1 MALNIRPVDRDQV
14 FLMPPSLL
22 DWLPENHF
30 VFFVLETVGELDLSA
45 FYAAHRA
52 DGRGGSVYDPAMMLG
67 VLVYAY
73 CTGER
78 SSRRLERR
86 CIEDVAYRVLTAN
99 QFPDHATLARFRRR
113 HQAAISVLFSQVLG
127 LCVRAGLVDTGVV
140 SIDGTKIEANASYFA
155 NKSRE
160 ELAAEILAEAEATD
174 ASEDAQLGDN
184 RGGDLSKGWA
194 GGGGRR
200 ERIREALN
208 EIDGQRGRD
217 YETRMKERAEKAAV
231 TGKKPRGPEPSQTPA
246 RTASA
251 REGNTTDPHS
261 RVIARKASGVMQ
273 GYNAQAAATVQ
284 NIVLA
289 AEVNSSTNDQPSF
302 VPMTESVSRNL
313 KLAESLTPVGVFV
326 ADAGYWTTANGTT
339 DVGADVLIA
348 TRNPTWRTK
357 EKPDDDKL
365 IVLAK
370 VNRGELTQ
378 RAAGEIL
385 GVSHTWVRDMTK
397 RYFGSQGQKVTRNRE
412 PEPSEWI
419 PVVQRVNSGEIS
431 RRAARDELQVS
442 ESRVIAMLA
451 HVRGDAIEPGIARKS
466 MNDKLSEP
474 ANRRVYAKRQYS
486 IEPVFGNIKTNLGY
500 RRFAGRGLA
509 SVQSEWRLIC
519 TAHNLLK
526 LHRAIRG

>member
-140 SIDGTKIEANASYFA
+140 SIGGTKIEANASYFA

-184 RGGDLSKGWA
+184 RGG
-194 GGGGRR
+194 
-200 ERIREALN
+200 
-208 EIDGQRGRD
+208 
-217 YETRMKERAEKAAV
+217 
-231 TGKKPRGPEPSQTPA
+231 
-246 RTASA
+246 
-251 REGNTTDPHS
+251 
-261 RVIARKASGVMQ
+261 
-273 GYNAQAAATVQ
+273 
-284 NIVLA
+284 
-289 AEVNSSTNDQPSF
+289 
-302 VPMTESVSRNL
+302 
-313 KLAESLTPVGVFV
+313 
-326 ADAGYWTTANGTT
+326 
-339 DVGADVLIA
+339 
-348 TRNPTWRTK
+348 
-357 EKPDDDKL
+357 
-365 IVLAK
+365 
-370 VNRGELTQ
+370 
-378 RAAGEIL
+378 
-385 GVSHTWVRDMTK
+385 
-397 RYFGSQGQKVTRNRE
+397 
-412 PEPSEWI
+412 
-419 PVVQRVNSGEIS
+419 
-431 RRAARDELQVS
+431 
-442 ESRVIAMLA
+442 
-451 HVRGDAIEPGIARKS
+451 
-466 MNDKLSEP
+466 
-474 ANRRVYAKRQYS
+474 
-486 IEPVFGNIKTNLGY
+486 
-500 RRFAGRGLA
+500 
-509 SVQSEWRLIC
+509 
-519 TAHNLLK
+519 
-526 LHRAIRG
+526 

>member
-1 MALNIRPVDRDQV
+1 MQQHRDSDLPGRGFDPSDPASVAARRAEILAMEEQAAAMIASATALQLRAHAAAYDFGHAFDVADGCAESAMHVRSIADDVA
-14 FLMPPSLL
+14 LL
-22 DWLPENHF
+22 
-30 VFFVLETVGELDLSA
+30 VKVSSGVAQGQFVLETVGELDLSA

-184 RGGDLSKGWA
+184 RGGDLPKEWA

-251 REGNTTDPHS
+251 RKGNTTDPHS
-261 RVIARKASGVMQ
+261 LVIARKASGVMQ

-289 AEVNSSTNDQPSF
+289 AEVNWLFGHS
-302 VPMTESVSRNL
+302 
-313 KLAESLTPVGVFV
+313 VGVM
-326 ADAGYWTTANGTT
+326 G
-339 DVGADVLIA
+339 
-348 TRNPTWRTK
+348 
-357 EKPDDDKL
+357 
-365 IVLAK
+365 
-370 VNRGELTQ
+370 
-378 RAAGEIL
+378 
-385 GVSHTWVRDMTK
+385 
-397 RYFGSQGQKVTRNRE
+397 
-412 PEPSEWI
+412 
-419 PVVQRVNSGEIS
+419 
-431 RRAARDELQVS
+431 
-442 ESRVIAMLA
+442 
-451 HVRGDAIEPGIARKS
+451 
-466 MNDKLSEP
+466 
-474 ANRRVYAKRQYS
+474 
-486 IEPVFGNIKTNLGY
+486 
-500 RRFAGRGLA
+500 
-509 SVQSEWRLIC
+509 
-519 TAHNLLK
+519 
-526 LHRAIRG
+526 